1 MDMPMKYGVLI
12 VGAGWVS
19 GAHISAFQKDPRA
32 KIVAIQSRR
41 SESAQAQIQA
51 NGLTDCKIYTDY
63 AQALADPRVDIV
75 VICTP
80 NDLHCEQ
87 AILAAQAGKHL
98 LIEKPAALCWE
109 DAQRMAKEIEF
120 AGVRSLVGY
129 VLHFNSLFMTAKNLQ
144 EQFLG
149 EIQYAETDY
158 FHRVEDD
165 ISCYHW
171 NRTKKVGGSSLLAGG
186 CHAVDAMRWFMQ
198 EDVESVYAQSMR
210 IRDDFEFPGT
220 SIVLLRFRSG
230 KIAKIGSSYDF
241 ISPYVFNLRL
251 CGTKGTLWN
260 DKLWSPQELSGQLD
274 YVTLPVTLPNSANVS
289 HHPFPQQA
297 SHLLDCIERGVE
309 TNCPMSD
316 ALKTQE
322 VIAAA
327 DRSAQT
333 GQPVSL
339 PLR

>member
-1 MDMPMKYGVLI
+1 MKQYGVLI

-19 GAHISAFQKDPRA
+19 SAHIAAFEKDPRA
-32 KIVAIQSRR
+32 KIVAIMSRR
-41 SESAQAQIQA
+41 AESAEAQIQTH
-51 NGLTDCKIYTDY
+51 GLTDCHIYTDY

-87 AILAAQAGKHL
+87 AIAAARAGKHL
-98 LIEKPAALCWE
+98 LIEKPAALQWE
-109 DAQRMAKEIEF
+109 DAQRMAKEIEA

-129 VLHFNSLFMTAKNLQ
+129 VLHFNGLFETAKNLQ
-144 EQFLG
+144 EKFFG

-165 ISCYHW
+165 IPCYHW
-171 NRTKKVGGSSLLAGG
+171 NRTEKVGGSSLLAGG

-198 EDVESVYAQSMR
+198 EDVVSVYAQSAR

-220 SIVLLRFRSG
+220 TVVLLRFKSG
-230 KIAKIGSSYDF
+230 KIAKVGSSYDF

-260 DKLWSPQELSGQLD
+260 DKLWSPEEISGQLD
-274 YVTLPVTLPNSANVS
+274 YVTLPVTLPNSADVS

-297 SHLLDCIERGVE
+297 SHLLDCIEQGVE
-309 TNCPMSD
+309 TDCPMSD

-327 DRSAQT
+327 DISART
-333 GQPVSL
+333 GQPISL
-339 PLR
+339 PLPRI